1 MTTEPISQ
9 ADEGGT
15 GLLLVVSIATILV
28 VVAESFFIAFSSWW
42 MLPLLILGIVLMV
55 GLVIGAVMRTI
66 DDGTLSGH

>member
-1 MTTEPISQ
+1 MTTQPISQ

-28 VVAESFFIAFSSWW
+28 VVAEGFFIAFASWW